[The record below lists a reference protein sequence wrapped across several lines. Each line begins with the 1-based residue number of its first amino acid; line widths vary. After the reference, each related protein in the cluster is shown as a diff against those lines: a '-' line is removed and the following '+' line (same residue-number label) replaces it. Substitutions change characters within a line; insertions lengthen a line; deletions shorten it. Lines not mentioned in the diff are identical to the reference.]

1 MKFNTYT
8 IDDKNL
14 QKYILKDILLSYKQ
28 FKIQTTQR
36 RHEHDVIATIRN
48 NTNNLKYK
56 NTNNI
61 IYRYIK
67 R

>member
-28 FKIQTTQR
+28 FKIQ
-36 RHEHDVIATIRN
+36 EH
-48 NTNNLKYK
+48 K
-56 NTNNI
+56 
-61 IYRYIK
+61 
-67 R
+67 

>member
-28 FKIQTTQR
+28 HK
-36 RHEHDVIATIRN
+36 EDMN
-48 NTNNLKYK
+48 MM
-56 NTNNI
+56 
-61 IYRYIK
+61 
-67 R
+67 